1 MARKSHN
8 GTALCYD
15 YRPDRS
21 MVVLCGT
28 DRRLCRNDD
37 FLYGHVLETELEQH
51 QGQDEMIICY
61 IHRKGES

>member
-15 YRPDRS
+15 YRPYRS
-21 MVVLCGT
+21 MVILCGI
-28 DRRLCRNDD
+28 DCRLRRNDD
-37 FLYGHVLETELEQH
+37 FLHGYVLETELGQH

-61 IHRKGES
+61 ILQKGEI